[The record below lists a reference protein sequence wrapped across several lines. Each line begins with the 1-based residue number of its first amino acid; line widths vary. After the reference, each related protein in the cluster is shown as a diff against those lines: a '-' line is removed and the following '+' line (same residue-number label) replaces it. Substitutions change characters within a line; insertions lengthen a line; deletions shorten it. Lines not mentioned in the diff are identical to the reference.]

1 VSEDPLV
8 SIVMPTWNRLPY
20 VEEAAKS
27 VMAQT
32 YRHWELII
40 IDDGS
45 TDGTAG
51 RLNALNEPRVRVLSS
66 PHDGHIGKLRNR
78 GVAASS
84 GELIAFLDSDDLW
97 LPRKL
102 ELQLEALRVSGA
114 GWCYTGVVL
123 MDAMG
128 RPMPMRPGH
137 FKPLSGDI
145 VRELLMF
152 KATVATPSVLVGR
165 SLFEAA
171 GGYSEHPFLVVN
183 EDYELYMRLALRAPT
198 VAIPDALVR
207 VRKHTGNTREGDF
220 ESHARKA
227 LIYELFLTCNPE
239 ARHARLARRLRARNF
254 ADSGAQLLSAGKLGR
269 AARLFVRSAWNGAH
283 IKDWA
288 RALARGIRDGLI
300 GWARAVS
307 QR

>member
-1 VSEDPLV
+1 VSENPLV
-8 SIVMPTWNRLPY
+8 TIVMPTWNRLPY

-32 YRHWELII
+32 YRHWELIV

-45 TDGTAG
+45 SDGTAE
-51 RLNALNEPRVRVLSS
+51 RLNALKEPRIRVLSS
-66 PHDGHIGKLRNR
+66 PHAGHIGQLRNR
-78 GVAASS
+78 GAAAGS
-84 GELIAFLDSDDLW
+84 GEFIAFLDSDDVW

-102 ELQLEALRVSGA
+102 ELQLEALRESGA
-114 GWCYTGVVL
+114 GWCYTGVQL
-123 MDAMG
+123 TDATG
-128 RPMPMRPGH
+128 RPLPMRPEH
-137 FKPLSGDI
+137 FQPLSGDI

-152 KATVATPSVLVGR
+152 KATVATPSVLVRR

-198 VAIPDALVR
+198 VAVPDALVR
-207 VRKHTGNTREGDF
+207 VRKHTGNTRESDS
-220 ESHARKA
+220 EWHARRV
-227 LIYELFLTCNPE
+227 LIYELFLACNPE
-239 ARHARLARRLRARNF
+239 ARQARLARRLRARNF
-254 ADSGAQLLSAGKLGR
+254 ADSGAKLLSAGKLGR
-269 AARLFVRSAWNGAH
+269 AAKLFARSAWNGAH

-288 RALARGIRDGLI
+288 RALARGIRDGLM